1 MKVLIIPEDPR
12 LDQYM
17 LKPLVE
23 AALKYAGKP
32 NAMVQVCQGASLAW
46 GYEAVTNF
54 ENLKGIIADY
64 KYYDVFLLCVDRDGE
79 KTREQALTNLEIKIR
94 EEFPDKLFI
103 AVCGV
108 EELEVWVLAGMTDL
122 PAAWSWSAVRSE
134 RDPKEMYFDK
144 YVVKRGLLDYP
155 GRGRKVLGK
164 EAAKLYTDRVR
175 KLCAEIQACEI

>member
-23 AALKYAGKP
+23 AALKYAEKP

-54 ENLKGIIADY
+54 ENPKGIIADY
-64 KYYDVFLLCVDRDGE
+64 KYYNVFLLCVDRDGE
-79 KTREQALTNLEIKIR
+79 KTREQALTNLEIQIR
-94 EEFPDKLFI
+94 AEFPHKSFV

-108 EELEVWVLAGMTDL
+108 EELEVWVLAGIADL
-122 PAAWSWSAVRSE
+122 PYTWSDVRSE
-134 RDPKEMYFDK
+134 CHPKERYFEL
-144 YVVKRGLLDYP
+144 YVKTRNLLDTP
-155 GRGRKVLGK
+155 GRGRGVLGK
-164 EAAKLYTDRVR
+164 VAAQNYSDRVR
-175 KLCAEIQACEI
+175 KLCVEIQACEI